1 MAIEFLERPVREWN
15 WDGAMDERWSRL
27 RRLIAVAGER
37 ASPPA
42 GRVGTGMIPTPGSA
56 TPMLIMRA

>member
-1 MAIEFLERPVREWN
+1 
-15 WDGAMDERWSRL
+15 MDERWSRL